1 MKSRMRENRTSGSV
15 RGSRQAFHK
24 QIILKGVSRLST
36 RLISMEH
43 RPERAVLPR
52 EFYMRDANTVAR
64 ALLGKLL
71 VHQSPEGLAAGMIV
85 ETEAYVGPEDDG
97 AHSYGGRR
105 TARTEIQFGP
115 GGYAYVFGIYGM
127 HNCFNAVC
135 AGEDQPEV
143 VLVRALE
150 PVEGVELMEKRRG
163 SHSLTALCSGPGK
176 LCAALGI
183 TKEQYGLDL
192 CGDRLFITDYKTFSA
207 EQVRT
212 SARINIDYA
221 EKCRDYPWRYFLAD
235 NPHVSKVTKRYRTE

>member
-1 MKSRMRENRTSGSV
+1 MAVVKYKKEV
-15 RGSRQAFHK
+15 IHVAQEPA
-24 QIILKGVSRLST
+24 
-36 RLISMEH
+36 
-43 RPERAVLPR
+43 RAVLPR

-85 ETEAYVGPEDDG
+85 ETEAYAGPEDDG

-135 AGEDQPEV
+135 AGVGKPEV

-150 PVEGVELMEKRRG
+150 PVEGIALMEKRRG
-163 SHSLTALCSGPGK
+163 SQSLTGLCSGPGK
-176 LCAALGI
+176 LCAALNI
-183 TKEQYGLDL
+183 TKAQYGLDL
-192 CGDRLFITDYKTFSA
+192 CGGELFITEYKTIA
-207 EQVRT
+207 ADKIRT
-212 SARINIDYA
+212 SPRINIDYA

-235 NPHVSKVTKRYRTE
+235 DPHVSKVPKRYRTE

>member
-1 MKSRMRENRTSGSV
+1 
-15 RGSRQAFHK
+15 
-24 QIILKGVSRLST
+24 
-36 RLISMEH
+36 MEQK
-43 RPERAVLPR
+43 PERAVLAR
-52 EFYMRDANTVAR
+52 EFYIRDANTVAR

-127 HNCFNAVC
+127 HYCFNAVC
-135 AGEDQPEV
+135 AGDGKPEV

-150 PVEGVELMEKRRG
+150 PVEGIELMAKRRG
-163 SHSLTALCSGPGK
+163 TQSLNALCSGPGK

-192 CGDRLFITDYKTFSA
+192 CGDRLYLTDFRAFSE
-207 EQVRT
+207 EQIRT

-221 EKCRDYPWRYFLAD
+221 EKCRDYPWRYFIAD
-235 NPHVSKVTKRYRTE
+235 NPHVSKVPKKYRTE

>member
-1 MKSRMRENRTSGSV
+1 MELGE
-15 RGSRQAFHK
+15 
-24 QIILKGVSRLST
+24 RLCYNKKEV
-36 RLISMEH
+36 ISMEH

-127 HNCFNAVC
+127 HNCFNTVC
-135 AGEDQPEV
+135 AGEDKPEV

-163 SHSLTALCSGPGK
+163 SQRLTELCSGPGK

-207 EQVRT
+207 EQIRT

-235 NPHVSKVTKRYRTE
+235 NPHVSKVPKRYRTE